1 MRPVGI
7 SADTQTAKFPL
18 SAGVIGSELVPV
30 LAAVGAGAAEPTE
43 GTIEVY
49 REGDRP
55 KKEKTASVLLTGS
68 RRSGRHPHVHVGHP

>member
-1 MRPVGI
+1 MRPNG
-7 SADTQTAKFPL
+7 DTQTAKFPL
-18 SAGVIGSELVPV
+18 SVGVIGAVLVPV
-30 LAAVGAGAAEPTE
+30 LAAGAAELTE

-55 KKEKTASVLLTGS
+55 RKGKRASVLLTGS